1 MLNYKKVLVTGCGSL
16 GRELIIQL
24 LQEGMR
30 VTCFDNSELAFSK
43 LEECCRKTDRLNFIL
58 ADVTNYGDVE
68 DACGSV
74 DYVIHT
80 IAKKYVNYVENSPQ
94 IAIDT
99 NIGGTMNVI
108 RSCFEN
114 RQVEKMLNV
123 STDKVCNAVSM
134 YGLTK
139 AVAERLMLWAN
150 RKGIKAFSTI
160 RYPNFLPSDGSCFS
174 IWQKQKEAGGPI
186 TITDPEMTRWFI
198 PVKEAATLAIQSL
211 ELAGGG
217 ELFVPASA
225 KKYKIMDLAKEYGS
239 EFVFIGKRP
248 GERLHEELMTD
259 DEAKKAIRISNDL
272 WRFIP

>member
-1 MLNYKKVLVTGCGSL
+1 MFKDKHVLVTGCGSL
-16 GRELIIQL
+16 GRELIILL
-24 LQEGMR
+24 LQDGAR
-30 VTCFDNSELAFSK
+30 VTGLDNSELAFSK
-43 LEECCRKTDRLNFIL
+43 LEERCRKTDRLNLIL
-58 ADVTNYGDVE
+58 ADVTSYDDVE
-68 DACGSV
+68 DACESV
-74 DYVIHT
+74 EYIIHT

-108 RSCFEN
+108 RACFKSKA
-114 RQVEKMLNV
+114 VEKMLNV
-123 STDKVCNAVSM
+123 STDKACNAVST

-150 RKGIKAFSTI
+150 RKGTKIFSTI
-160 RYPNFLPSDGSCFS
+160 RHPNFLPSDGSCFS
-174 IWQKQKEAGGPI
+174 IWQRQKEEGSPI

-198 PVKEAATLAIQSL
+198 PVKEAASLAIQAL
-211 ELAGGG
+211 DLAGGG
-217 ELFVPASA
+217 EIFVPASA

-248 GERLHEELMTD
+248 GERLHEGLMTV
-259 DEAKKAIRISNDL
+259 EETKMATKISEKL